1 MPGRTVIQAAISLDG
16 RIAGRDGDI
25 HWLDPFP
32 PEAFGIDEFI
42 VGLDAVVMG
51 RKSYDETIGFGDW
64 YLTQVPEVVV
74 TTHRA
79 IENPP
84 ANVHSELGPIGP
96 MLERLKARTF
106 RDIWLFGGADTWVQA
121 LEADM
126 VDVIDLVI
134 VPVVL
139 GDGPIWLPQADMK
152 SRFFPAS
159 AVAHQNGAVR
169 MILERG
175 A

>member
-16 RIAGRDGDI
+16 RIAGADGDI

-32 PEAFGIDEFI
+32 PEAFGIDAFI
-42 VGLDAVVMG
+42 AGLDAVVMG

-64 YLTQVPEVVV
+64 YLTQVPEVIV

-84 ANVHSELGPIGP
+84 PNVHSELGEIGQ
-96 MLERLKARTF
+96 MLSRLRARTF

-139 GDGPIWLPQADMK
+139 GDGPVWLPRARLQG
-152 SRFFPAS
+152 RFVSVSAAAHAS
-159 AVAHQNGAVR
+159 GAVR
-169 MILERG
+169 MILER
-175 A
+175 AS